1 MLKRMIFL
9 VLVLPG
15 VGGCIW
21 PRDRGSVFDEGRW
34 GYEEGGDWHAE
45 RRMGD
50 ETRDGGHEERAG
62 GHEEREG
69 GHEEREGEGRSGGG
83 EHSGGHR

>member
-1 MLKRMIFL
+1 MLKRMLFL

-34 GYEEGGDWHAE
+34 GYQEGGDWHAE

-50 ETRDGGHEERAG
+50 ET
-62 GHEEREG
+62 REG